1 MRLLLPAILILTISV
16 SAQVPCAGEKV
27 FGPEPCAGDEL
38 SGDEKDL
45 IRLINDY
52 RAANRLP
59 AVQTSDALSA
69 VANRHLLDITQNIG
83 KLTHGWSNCPY
94 DIANP
99 STWNCM
105 MAAPVRLRSGYAG
118 NGFENLYHN
127 LYAAATP
134 AAALDGWKKSYF
146 HNALILNQDS
156 WKGSRFDAF
165 GVAIS
170 GGWAAMW
177 FGSSRDSD
185 VDLNKQIKGLGVSY
199 DRVVAGLTDVFKI
212 EKESTVGDFEKW
224 LGTSDD
230 KSLALE
236 IHGRESDVSETKI
249 GITARLT
256 KRSQI
261 SAESREAILTFLKN
275 LGSEWLGR
283 EKWFDD
289 GFAKLLKNPRVP
301 VIANVQNRTFVMKLD
316 ASKGLTVTVSPA
328 ARAQA
333 REL

>member
-1 MRLLLPAILILTISV
+1 MRILLPAVLLLVVSV
-16 SAQVPCAGEKV
+16 SAQMPCSGEAA
-27 FGPEPCAGDEL
+27 FGPAGCAGDEL
-38 SGDEKDL
+38 SPDEKEL
-45 IRLINDY
+45 IRLINEY
-52 RAANRLP
+52 RQQNRLP
-59 AVQTSDALSA
+59 AVPMSDALGA

-94 DIANP
+94 ELSNP

-105 MAAPVRLRSGYAG
+105 MAAPVRLRTAYSG
-118 NGFENLYHN
+118 NGYENLYHN

-134 AAALDGWKKSYF
+134 AAALEAWKKSQF
-146 HNALILNQDS
+146 HNALILNLET
-156 WKGSRFDAF
+156 WKGTKFDAF
-165 GVAIS
+165 GVAIN

-177 FGSSRDSD
+177 FGSPSDSD
-185 VDLNKQIKGLGVSY
+185 VDLDRRIKGLGVSY
-199 DRVVAGLTDVFKI
+199 DRVVAGLAGMLRI
-212 EKESTVGDFEKW
+212 EKESSVGDFDKW
-224 LGTSDD
+224 TGTNDD

-236 IHGRESDVSETKI
+236 IYGRESDISETKI

-261 SAESREAILTFLKN
+261 STDSRAAILTFLKN
-275 LGSEWLGR
+275 LGPDWLGR

-289 GFAKLLKNPRVP
+289 GFAKLLRNPRVP
-301 VIANVQNRTFVMKLD
+301 VTANVQNRTFAMRLD
-316 ASKGLTVTVSPA
+316 AKRGLTVTVAPA